1 MTAHDYPLIER
12 GGLQSS
18 HHTQSPTCP
27 STKSVLE
34 SVEVLDRTPK
44 VPRTVAFEGIY
55 PKWS

>member
-1 MTAHDYPLIER
+1 MTAHNYPLIER

-18 HHTQSPTCP
+18 HHTQGPTCP

-34 SVEVLDRTPK
+34 SMAMLDRTLK
-44 VPRTVAFEGIY
+44 VPRTVAFEGIC